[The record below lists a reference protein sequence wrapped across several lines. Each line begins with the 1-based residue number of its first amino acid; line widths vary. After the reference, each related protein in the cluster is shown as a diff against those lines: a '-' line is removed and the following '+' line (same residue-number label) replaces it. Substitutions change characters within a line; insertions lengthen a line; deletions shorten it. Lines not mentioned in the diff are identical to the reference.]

1 MYADGLWDTIY
12 KMAKPHIKGNIFV
25 VKSNKSFVNN
35 TNSQRYINEQRYQ
48 LPSLL
53 KTESKVIPY

>member
-12 KMAKPHIKGNIFV
+12 KMAKPHLKGNIFV

-35 TNSQRYINEQRYQ
+35 TNSQRYINEPCFQ
-48 LPSLL
+48 LTSL
-53 KTESKVIPY
+53 KKESKFLH